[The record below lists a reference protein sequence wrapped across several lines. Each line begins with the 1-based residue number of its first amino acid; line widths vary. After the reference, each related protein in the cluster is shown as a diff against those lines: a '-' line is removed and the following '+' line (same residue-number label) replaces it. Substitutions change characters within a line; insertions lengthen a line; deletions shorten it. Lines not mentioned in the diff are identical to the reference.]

1 MKKYYMA
8 YVDMSDIRNVTAN
21 EEQLETARNRMGELG
36 LLTPGGKPSAAK
48 IGQAAQRKVPPML
61 EKLERR
67 LRRHRD
73 GGVGTVIRT
82 MQMLYAQ
89 GDMQALYLYTAIF
102 YGVIE
107 WRVPEELALLPA
119 EPAGLKM
126 YMDRMMEYADGFL
139 ETLEKPKEEGAG
151 HEETADQADDS
162 E

>member
-1 MKKYYMA
+1 M
-8 YVDMSDIRNVTAN
+8 VDMSEIRNVTAN

-36 LLTPGGKPSAAK
+36 LLTPGGNPSAAK

-67 LRRHRD
+67 LRRT
-73 GGVGTVIRT
+73 GTGAPGTVIRT

-107 WRVPEELALLPA
+107 WRVPGGTGFASGGACRPQNVYG
-119 EPAGLKM
+119 P
-126 YMDRMMEYADGFL
+126 DDGICRRIPGGFGKT
-139 ETLEKPKEEGAG
+139 ERGRSRP
-151 HEETADQADDS
+151 
-162 E
+162 

>member
-1 MKKYYMA
+1 MSRQMK
-8 YVDMSDIRNVTAN
+8 SSWR
-21 EEQLETARNRMGELG
+21 LPETGWEKLG

-48 IGQAAQRKVPPML
+48 SAGGQRKVPPML

-119 EPAGLKM
+119 EPPASKCIWTG
-126 YMDRMMEYADGFL
+126 
-139 ETLEKPKEEGAG
+139 
-151 HEETADQADDS
+151 
-162 E
+162 